1 MHLRTRRNAD
11 AFPGDCPQ
19 PPPAGWPGCQVQNL
33 HYTYDP
39 AGNITH
45 IRDDA
50 QQTIYFKNRRVEPS
64 AEYTYD
70 AIYRLIEATG
80 REHLGQVGGAPIPHS
95 YNDTGRVP
103 IASSDAA
110 GAFAPN
116 DGNAMGRYLSATST
130 TPSATFCRCSI
141 AAPTRRTPA
150 GPAPTPINEPSL
162 LEPGQDRATA

>member
-1 MHLRTRRNAD
+1 MERLDANLRGAQQNGQPVWTPFVADIDYDAKGQRMLIDYGNGVRITYRYDPLTFRLVHLLTRRNAA

-50 QQTIYFKNRRVEPS
+50 QQAVYFKNRRVEPS

-70 AIYRLIEATG
+70 AVYRLIEATG
-80 REHLGQVGGAPIPHS
+80 REHLGQVGGTPIPHS
-95 YNDTGRVP
+95 YNDAR
-103 IASSDAA
+103 ASA
-110 GAFAPN
+110 
-116 DGNAMGRYLSATST
+116 
-130 TPSATFCRCSI
+130 CC
-141 AAPTRRTPA
+141 TR
-150 GPAPTPINEPSL
+150 
-162 LEPGQDRATA
+162 